1 MERHAPK
8 SSSPAAIR
16 MSASAR
22 PSGFART
29 LLLLISILAAIP
41 ASAQLS
47 TLWGQITDPEGTPV
61 PGVEV
66 EIATL
71 KGPPLVHKG
80 RTNELGEY
88 RIPLPVQT
96 YDFRYKLVKEGF
108 ATQEGAVESG
118 RLRTGET
125 SVRQNFELRP
135 DDGSGDELV
144 QLSSDA
150 GDRELRGSARLAYNE
165 AAEAFNVGDLDAAA
179 KGFEKALREDPD
191 LVAAHV
197 ALAEIYLQQ
206 RQGEEA
212 VAAAAKALEVNAEDR
227 NALQIQYDAYRLL
240 EQQTE
245 AEQALERLVQ
255 LGDSPQVAV
264 RVFNLGVEAMRAG
277 ELDQAIGRFEQ
288 AARLDDELLKA
299 REALTTLYMRQDR
312 LQDALGQAEIIL
324 AEDPLN
330 PVGQRVFDEAE
341 RREAAAE
348 AAAEAPEPSPSE
360 AQDPMAAKV
369 EEAENL
375 LADGEPERAKALL
388 EEILD
393 EAPKNALAHYHL
405 ARYYIGAGDNAQ
417 AKKHLERFLKL
428 GPRLAEAERAR
439 QLLAV
444 L

>member
-1 MERHAPK
+1 LFL
-8 SSSPAAIR
+8 
-16 MSASAR
+16 
-22 PSGFART
+22 G
-29 LLLLISILAAIP
+29 ILAAFP
-41 ASAQLS
+41 ASAQLA
-47 TLWGQITDPEGTPV
+47 TFWGQITDPEGTPV
-61 PGVEV
+61 PGVDI

-71 KGPPLVHKG
+71 KGPPLVHRG
-80 RTNELGEY
+80 RTNELGEF
-88 RIPLPVQT
+88 RIPIPVQS

-108 ATQEGAVESG
+108 ATQEGAIEAG

-135 DDGSGDELV
+135 DDGTGDDLV

-150 GDRELRGSARLAYNE
+150 GERELRGSARAAYNE
-165 AAEAFNVGDLDAAA
+165 AAEHFNVGDLDAAE
-179 KGFEKALREDPD
+179 KSFQKALKEDPD
-191 LVAAHV
+191 LTAAHV

-206 RQGEEA
+206 RQGEQA
-212 VAAAAKALEVNAEDR
+212 VASAQRALEANAEDR

-240 EQQTE
+240 EQQAE

-277 ELDQAIGRFEQ
+277 ELDQAIERFEQ
-288 AARLDDELLKA
+288 AVRLDADLLKA

-341 RREAAAE
+341 RREAEAE
-348 AAAEAPEPSPSE
+348 AAAEAPEPAQSE
-360 AQDPMAAKV
+360 TQDPMAAKV
-369 EEAENL
+369 EEAEEL
-375 LADGEPERAKALL
+375 LADGEPERAKELL
-388 EEILD
+388 EEIL
-393 EAPKNALAHYHL
+393 EEQPKTALAHYHL
-405 ARYYIGAGDNAQ
+405 ARYFIGAGDNAQ

-428 GPRLAEAERAR
+428 APRLPESERAR